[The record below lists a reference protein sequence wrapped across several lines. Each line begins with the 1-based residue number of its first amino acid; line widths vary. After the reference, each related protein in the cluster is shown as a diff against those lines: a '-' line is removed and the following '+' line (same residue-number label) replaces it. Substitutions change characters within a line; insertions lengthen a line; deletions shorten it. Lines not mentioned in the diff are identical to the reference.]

1 MGREHF
7 AGCSCGYIADGDNL
21 GDRVAGCLAAPSW
34 CAAIGRAAAEFFRM
48 RGTPE
53 AIWAT
58 WAGGFSAWFNREPG
72 WVTPLGL

>member
-7 AGCSCGYIADGDNL
+7 AGYTYGYIADIDSL
-21 GDRVAGCLAAPSW
+21 GDRVAGCLAAPSR

-53 AIWAT
+53 AVW
-58 WAGGFSAWFNREPG
+58 GYVGRRLFG
-72 WVTPLGL
+72 MVQ